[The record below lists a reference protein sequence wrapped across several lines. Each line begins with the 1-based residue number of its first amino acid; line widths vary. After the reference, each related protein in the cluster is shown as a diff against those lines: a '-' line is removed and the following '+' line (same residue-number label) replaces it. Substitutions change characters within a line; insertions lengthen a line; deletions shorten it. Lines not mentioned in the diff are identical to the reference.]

1 MIDTVPGTHFI
12 DKKLQPSTEYSYT
25 VKAIDRLAMY
35 RQKVQRLQ

>member
-25 VKAIDRLAMY
+25 IKAIDALEMLRK
-35 RQKVQRLQ
+35 KVQSLQ